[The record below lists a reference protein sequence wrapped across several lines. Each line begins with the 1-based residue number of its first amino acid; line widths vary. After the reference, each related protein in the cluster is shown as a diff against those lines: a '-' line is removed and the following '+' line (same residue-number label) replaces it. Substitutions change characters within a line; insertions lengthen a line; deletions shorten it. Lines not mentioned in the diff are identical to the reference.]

1 MSETAERLTDLAETR
16 IREVGY
22 RSFSFRDLA
31 TEIRCSA
38 AKSSGTDACV

>member
-1 MSETAERLTDLAETR
+1 MSETAERLMDLAR
-16 IREVGY
+16 NSCEVGY

-38 AKSSGTDACV
+38 AKSSGTDGCV

>member
-1 MSETAERLTDLAETR
+1 MSETAKRLTDLAGIR
-16 IREVGY
+16 IREAGY